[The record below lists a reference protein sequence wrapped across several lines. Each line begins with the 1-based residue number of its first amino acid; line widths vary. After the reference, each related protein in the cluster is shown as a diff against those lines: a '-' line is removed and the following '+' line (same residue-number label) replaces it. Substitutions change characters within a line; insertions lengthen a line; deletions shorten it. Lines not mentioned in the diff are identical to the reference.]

1 MVNVITL
8 SLSQSDHIKRL
19 PLYYLLKNDVSQ
31 YKNVLHNDISG
42 NDHEVEF
49 HEIESFFFRRSK
61 VIFFRKSNLLITAF
75 FMKPK
80 VANNVF
86 LTFDLMNNL
95 LAASTIIRSKVFK
108 LMIVLLTS
116 WSNFTE
122 TYYCNFWSHEKHKFL
137 SISWLKL
144 LSISCF
150 DLVKFDLL
158 NPCPCCWYIMKKYC
172 IRELW
177 IRIQHI

>member
-1 MVNVITL
+1 ML
-8 SLSQSDHIKRL
+8 W
-19 PLYYLLKNDVSQ
+19 
-31 YKNVLHNDISG
+31 
-42 NDHEVEF
+42 
-49 HEIESFFFRRSK
+49 
-61 VIFFRKSNLLITAF
+61 A
-75 FMKPK
+75 
-80 VANNVF
+80 
-86 LTFDLMNNL
+86 TFD
-95 LAASTIIRSKVFK
+95 

-150 DLVKFDLL
+150 DLMKFDLL

-177 IRIQHI
+177 IRIQHILEQYITIQHIKYPYHYTMYYIMMYHNTTMFCRILYHNMKEDDTTKNAASIQHISQYNALCNDVS